1 MVMTVPLDVPTIII
15 GTVVPWYESYTYYGT
30 LLNDGACHGGISIK
44 FDEVKGDLG
53 RATCGTTMTRAPRSM
68 ACMGMRIPC
77 YDQCNKPAGR

>member
-1 MVMTVPLDVPTIII
+1 MHGGFSHYKVQHAENKKCQMSYHNT
-15 GTVVPWYESYTYYGT
+15 GPWYESYTYYGI

-68 ACMGMRIPC
+68 ACMGMHTLL
-77 YDQCNKPAGR
+77 